1 MNITNKRSGKH
12 IMFCHLRVGA
22 VFKDVASEHF
32 YMKMSIVDNDK
43 GDVLVNAVRL
53 DNGLARKFDDKA
65 EIIKVNAELI
75 IT

>member
-1 MNITNKRSGKH
+1 MNITNKHSGKH

-22 VFKDVASEHF
+22 VFKDAASNYF